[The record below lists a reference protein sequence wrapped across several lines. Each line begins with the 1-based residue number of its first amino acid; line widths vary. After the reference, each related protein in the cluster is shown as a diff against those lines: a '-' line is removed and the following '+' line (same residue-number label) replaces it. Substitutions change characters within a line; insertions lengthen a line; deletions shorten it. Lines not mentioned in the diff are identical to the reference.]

1 MVYCTKEYKNLMGWK
16 KAKKGEILK
25 KYKNLLGWKK
35 AEKDDILKKR
45 Q

>member
-1 MVYCTKEYKNLMGWK
+1 MGWK